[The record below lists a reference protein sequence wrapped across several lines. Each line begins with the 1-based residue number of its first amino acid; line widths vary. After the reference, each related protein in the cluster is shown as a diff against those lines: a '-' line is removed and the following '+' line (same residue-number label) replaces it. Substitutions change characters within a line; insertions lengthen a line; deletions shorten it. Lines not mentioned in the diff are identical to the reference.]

1 MLYNIIITVLLII
14 HTALCLL
21 VGFYSGEKHTHREA
35 YENGL
40 MTIER
45 VGDKRNYRWI
55 ETHKLGYDYN
65 E

>member
-1 MLYNIIITVLLII
+1 MMKNILIVIVLIN
-14 HTALCLL
+14 HTALSILA
-21 VGFYSGEKHTHREA
+21 GFWMGVNETHRDA